1 MSDNTII
8 RGNTAAFAK
17 YPENVTADIR
27 LSQHRSLFVQQ
38 FEPKYMEF
46 ARVRRLYGANTGAG
60 TAKAPV
66 TALPTTTATWVIYNP
81 TTSSRILVPLQVYCW
96 SVSGT
101 LGLGMALL
109 SALPP
114 TKVATAP
121 TAFASSVSNPLMPS
135 SQPTSA
141 IFGNAVTI
149 AAPVWNVHA
158 ARSQVS
164 AVEVGS
170 GLVADL
176 DGMYLIEPGF
186 CLAAAVLA
194 PVGTTALFGVGFIW
208 GELDLTLS

>member
-46 ARVRRLYGANTGAG
+46 ARARRLYGANTGAG

-81 TTSSRILVPLQVYCW
+81 TTSSRILVPLQAYCW

-109 SALPP
+109 LAVPP
-114 TKVATAP
+114 SKVATAP
-121 TAFASSVSNPLMPS
+121 TAYASSVSNPLMPL
-135 SQPTSA
+135 SQPTTA

-149 AAPVWNVHA
+149 VAPVWNVHE
-158 ARSQVS
+158 ARSQV
-164 AVEVGS
+164 AAIEVGS
-170 GLVADL
+170 GLVTTL

-194 PVGTTALFGVGFIW
+194 PTGTAGLFGVGFIW